1 MEETLG
7 SIRPHRITIQDRKT
21 AGITGVSDCVS
32 FDENEVVLDTDMG
45 LLTIRGKDLH
55 VNRLTLE
62 KGEVDLDGTVESFAY
77 SSNEALRRSGESL
90 FARLFK
96 WGQMSERI
104 RYELLLTGLS
114 LVMGG
119 WLMIV
124 YDSLRLL
131 RLLIHHN
138 SLFMGMEDFF
148 YWIYA
153 GGAVFMLLY
162 EQNDGSFR
170 FYAVAGVFLGMAAYD
185 RFVSRIFFRCLKK
198 FSRWLK
204 ITRKDN
210 SGS

>member
-90 FARLFK
+90 FARSLSDRR

-138 SLFMGMEDFF
+138 SLFMGMEEFF
-148 YWIYA
+148 LLDLCWRSRIYA
-153 GGAVFMLLY
+153 AV
-162 EQNDGSFR
+162 
-170 FYAVAGVFLGMAAYD
+170 
-185 RFVSRIFFRCLKK
+185 
-198 FSRWLK
+198 
-204 ITRKDN
+204 
-210 SGS
+210 